1 MKKITLKLCLL
12 LLCLLSGQHTV
23 NAQELTFEV
32 PLDAQVQAS
41 SQIIEGKVISKKSF
55 WDANRENIYTVNV
68 IDVYKVF
75 KGQPLST
82 IEIVTPGGVVGLEA
96 QTVTPS
102 LQLNRRDVG
111 IFLLTANTVAITTQ
125 HPAFET
131 YSDTQGFYK
140 YNVFNNTV
148 VNPYRVQQGITD
160 FYTTMT
166 GLTNTGYTNIKDF
179 SIDASANRGTL
190 SIASI
195 SPTTAT
201 AGTST
206 ELTINGTGFGATA
219 QNIGFTN
226 ADDGGA
232 TFTLALQTQIL
243 SWSDTQIVVQIP
255 SRAGTGQVAI
265 INSAGNSVLGTSP
278 QTLTIE
284 YAQLNVTSDAISMG
298 TFVAYQTQHYND
310 DANGGYT
317 WQMFTDF
324 DANASA
330 NAAFIRALDTWRCT
344 TDIYW
349 TVGAVTPTNVVAND
363 GVNIVRFDIGT
374 ELPNGVLGRCTSR
387 FSGCFASGGT
397 DLDWVITELD
407 IAFDDGTNW
416 EYGPSAPAF
425 TEFDFESV
433 AVHELGHGH
442 QLAHVIDSN
451 VVMHFSLSN
460 GESQRSLSAGDISG
474 AGDVHTRSTS
484 VMVCGDPL
492 MLDFDCSVLSVS
504 SEELSAA
511 ISIYPNPSN
520 GLVYI
525 NNSGFMTLDNARIY
539 DVNGRLILRK
549 ELADTPLNQ
558 IDLTTISKGVYFLM
572 VSSDGAS
579 ITEKIVIE

>member
-1 MKKITLKLCLL
+1 MKKITLKLFLL
-12 LLCLLSGQHTV
+12 VCCLLSGQYTV
-23 NAQELTFEV
+23 IAHDLTFKV
-32 PLDAQVQAS
+32 PLATQVQAS

-68 IDVYKVF
+68 IEVYKVF
-75 KGQPLST
+75 KGQQLSM
-82 IEIVTPGGVVGLEA
+82 IEVVTPGGTVGLEA
-96 QTVTPS
+96 QLVTPS
-102 LQLNRRDVG
+102 LQLNTHDVG
-111 IFLLTANTVAITTQ
+111 IFLLTANTTAIPTQ
-125 HPAFET
+125 HAAFKA
-131 YSDTQGFYK
+131 YSDAQGFYE
-140 YNVFNNTV
+140 YNLFNNTV
-148 VNPYRVQQGITD
+148 VNPYRVREGITD
-160 FYTTMT
+160 FYTTVT
-166 GLTNTGYTNIKDF
+166 GLTNTGYTNMKDF
-179 SIDASANRGTL
+179 SVDVSANRGTL

-201 AGTST
+201 AGTFT
-206 ELTINGTGFGATA
+206 ELTINGSGFGTTA
-219 QNIGFTN
+219 QNIGFAN
-226 ADDGGA
+226 SDDGGA
-232 TFTLALQTQIL
+232 TFTTAIATQIL

-255 SRAGTGQVAI
+255 SKAGTGQVAI
-265 INSAGNSVLGTSP
+265 INSAGNSILGTSP

-284 YAQLNVTSDAISMG
+284 YAQINIVSDAISAG
-298 TFVAYQTQHYND
+298 TNIAYNTQHVND
-310 DANGGYT
+310 DSNGGYT

-324 DANASA
+324 DANTSA
-330 NAAFIRALDTWRCT
+330 NASFIRALDTWRCT
-344 TDIYW
+344 TDVYW
-349 TVGAVTPTNVVAND
+349 TVGAVTATDIVADD
-363 GVNIVRFDIGT
+363 GVNIVRFDNGG

-387 FSGCFASGGT
+387 FSGCLTNGGT
-397 DLDWVITELD
+397 VLDWYVDELD

-416 EYGPSAPAF
+416 EYGPTAPAF

-442 QLAHVIDSN
+442 QLDHVIDSN
-451 VVMHFSLSN
+451 VVMHFALSN
-460 GESQRSLSAGDISG
+460 GESQRNLSAGDISG

-484 VMVCGDPL
+484 AAACGAPL

-520 GLVYI
+520 GRVYI
-525 NNSGFMTLDNARIY
+525 NNSGFITLDSARIY

-572 VSSDGAS
+572 VSSDDAS

>member
-12 LLCLLSGQHTV
+12 VCCLLSAHHAV

-82 IEIVTPGGVVGLEA
+82 IEIVTPGGAVGLDAEI
-96 QTVTPS
+96 VTPS
-102 LQLNRRDVG
+102 LQLNKRDVG
-111 IFLLTANTVAITTQ
+111 IFLLTANAVAITTQ

-148 VNPYRVQQGITD
+148 VSPYRVQQGITD
-160 FYTTMT
+160 FYTTVT
-166 GLTNTGYTNIKDF
+166 GLTNTAYTNIKDF
-179 SIDASANRGTL
+179 SIDASADRGTL

-201 AGTST
+201 AGTLT
-206 ELTINGTGFGATA
+206 ELTINGSGFGATA

-255 SRAGTGQVAI
+255 DQAGTGQVAI

-284 YAQLNVTSDAISMG
+284 YAQLNVTSDAVSAG

-330 NAAFIRALDTWRCT
+330 NASFIRALDTWRCT

-349 TVGAVTPTNVVAND
+349 TVGGVTTTDAVAND
-363 GVNIVRFDIGT
+363 GINIVRFDNAG

-387 FSGCFASGGT
+387 FSGCFTNGGT

-460 GESQRSLSAGDISG
+460 GESLRNLSADDISG

-484 VMVCGDPL
+484 VVACGSPL

-504 SEELSAA
+504 SQELSAA

-520 GLVYI
+520 GRVYI
-525 NNSGFMTLDNARIY
+525 NNSGFITLDSASIY

-558 IDLTTISKGVYFLM
+558 IDLTTMSKGVYFLM
-572 VSSDGAS
+572 VSSDDAS